1 MFTITKDGMTA
12 TVTNPSSLPM
22 YLSKGWKVVTKETK
36 KEEAVPELTKKQLQS
51 ELTKKQLQEK
61 LDELGATYKP
71 TDNKAALL
79 KKVKSAAPDNFDDGL
94 LKG

>member
-36 KEEAVPELTKKQLQS
+36 KEEAVPELTKKQLQ
-51 ELTKKQLQEK
+51 EK